1 MALAK
6 DTMPNDSTLASIQ
19 ATAYY
24 GNNFGGS
31 SFLAS
36 MDPSC
41 ELYGMDEPQKTAF
54 TEGEK
59 ARIVAKNFT
68 TSNSSSVSSLST
80 SNSNGLGYQVTPYLS
95 EEGHSVISFKP
106 EYGNFMQTGGS
117 LLIFEQSKGLI
128 KMSNQQDDYSVWED
142 NLHHNYHNQLNP
154 KCSTATHSLLE
165 TSNSLHAAAAS
176 GGYGSLGSGGQFGWP
191 NPEANTLTNGI
202 EEISRQETG
211 SSKRPTT
218 GENTQAL
225 KKQCTVASSV
235 GSKNKPKPKS
245 TPTKDPQSIAAK
257 NRRERISERLKVLQD
272 LVPNGSKVDLVTML
286 EKAISYVK
294 FLQLQVKVLATD
306 EFWPAQ
312 GRKAPELSQVK
323 EAIDDILASQI
334 DRNSSSK

>member
-6 DTMPNDSTLASIQ
+6 DPMPNDPTLGSVQ

-31 SFLAS
+31 SFHAS
-36 MDPSC
+36 MDPSA
-41 ELYGMDEPQKTAF
+41 ELYRMDEPQKMEF
-54 TEGEK
+54 QEGEK
-59 ARIVAKNFT
+59 AAVFAQNFT
-68 TSNSSSVSSLST
+68 MSNSSSVSSPSS

-95 EEGHSVISFKP
+95 EESHTVISFKP

-117 LLIFEQSKGLI
+117 LLIFGQSKGL

-142 NLHHNYHNQLNP
+142 HLHGNNQYQLNP
-154 KCSTATHSLLE
+154 KCSTTTHSLLE
-165 TSNSLHAAAAS
+165 TSNSLNAS
-176 GGYGSLGSGGQFGWP
+176 DYGSPGSGGKFWWL
-191 NPEANTLTNGI
+191 NSEANTHTNGI
-202 EEISRQETG
+202 QENTRQETG
-211 SSKRPTT
+211 SSKRPIT
-218 GENTQAL
+218 GENSQAH
-225 KKQCTVASSV
+225 KKQCTDASSV

-245 TPTKDPQSIAAK
+245 TPAKDPQSIAAK
-257 NRRERISERLKVLQD
+257 NRRERISERLKILQD

-312 GRKAPELSQVK
+312 GGKAPELSQVK
-323 EAIDDILASQI
+323 EAIDAILASQI